1 MNRPGSAISK
11 AKVTKS
17 SGGEGTQMRAVSES
31 AMQIQQKIPTLQE
44 YIKDRDWVGAIAFLE
59 YERNLKTNVENSLWL
74 AYCSF
79 HMGEYK

>member
-1 MNRPGSAISK
+1 
-11 AKVTKS
+11 
-17 SGGEGTQMRAVSES
+17 MRAV
-31 AMQIQQKIPTLQE
+31 QQKIPTLQE

-79 HMGEYK
+79 HMGEYKKAIQIYDELIRSVENPETK